1 MTLTP
6 SLAKLIVSSSP
17 SPAAHEAAREGLLD
31 FLAVTLPVL
40 RGDFPDA
47 GLNSLHQVYRAD
59 DPPTRALL
67 LGYVGHALDF
77 DDFHP
82 DFRGH
87 PSVVIL
93 PALLAL
99 ASQRPDINGAH

>member
-17 SPAAHEAAREGLLD
+17 SPAAHEVAQEGLLD
-31 FLAVTLPVL
+31 FLAATLPAL
-40 RGDFPDA
+40 RDDFPGT
-47 GLNSLHQVYRAD
+47 GLNSLYQVYRAD
-59 DPPTRALL
+59 DPLTRALL
-67 LGYVGHALDF
+67 FGYVGRALDF

-99 ASQRPDINGAH
+99 VS